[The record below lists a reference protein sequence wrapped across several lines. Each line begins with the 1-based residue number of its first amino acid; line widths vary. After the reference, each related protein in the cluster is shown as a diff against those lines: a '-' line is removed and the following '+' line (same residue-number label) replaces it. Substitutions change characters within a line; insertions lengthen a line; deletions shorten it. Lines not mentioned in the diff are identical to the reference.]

1 MKTLYHVQRRRF
13 TTTVLLFASCALLV
27 LLAACGPPAVGSHA
41 TTSGTS
47 SVTAPATHASTFGT
61 SSVTASVTTE
71 PMPPTQTS
79 CPANGQGRPAVTAP
93 LALGN
98 QQTVVYVDTSSS
110 KSTLKSYTLSTGQTT
125 TLTSVPVSFQ
135 VALVD
140 AQVSTDGHY
149 VLFIT
154 GRELQMIRMDGQ
166 GLQTLYCYPQR
177 TGVPD
182 TLMNLLWSPNQQL
195 AVFEEPSVYGG
206 PAGPTVRLLNLGNG
220 SVQTIAQSGEHV
232 AIQLEAWLG
241 NTQVYYTIYAPPLA
255 QLYNNVYALNVTEP
269 VEKNST
275 EIAPIQGNL
284 WDMNLTPD
292 NRTLILSQCADILNF
307 GASGQQNESLPP
319 SLITAQPARGGT
331 LRPIYVSHVHAVV
344 QTRLSNQAMLFVIE
358 DSAYIEGPQDGLWK
372 INLDGTGLT
381 LLMRGHTVLAG
392 TRTTWANVSRDGMF
406 YAAVNHTL
414 QGASVS
420 TEVYVGPFNGGTPKR
435 FIATNDTIA
444 IAGWTTR

>member
-1 MKTLYHVQRRRF
+1 MKPLYNVQRRTF
-13 TTTVLLFASCALLV
+13 TTTFLLFASSALLV
-27 LLAACGPPAVGSHA
+27 LLAACVPQAAGTH
-41 TTSGTS
+41 TTTLGTS
-47 SVTAPATHASTFGT
+47 TVA
-61 SSVTASVTTE
+61 ASVTTE

-93 LALGN
+93 LALGK

-110 KSTLKSYTLSTGQTT
+110 KSTLKSYNVSTGQTT
-125 TLTSVPVSFQ
+125 TLASVSGSSL

-140 AQVSTDGHY
+140 AQVSTDGQY

-154 GRELQMIRMDGQ
+154 GRELQMIRKDGQ

-182 TLMNLLWSPNQQL
+182 NLMNLLWSPNQQL

-220 SVQTIAQSGEHV
+220 RVQTIAQSGEHV

-292 NRTLILSQCADILNF
+292 NRTLIL
-307 GASGQQNESLPP
+307 
-319 SLITAQPARGGT
+319 
-331 LRPIYVSHVHAVV
+331 
-344 QTRLSNQAMLFVIE
+344 
-358 DSAYIEGPQDGLWK
+358 
-372 INLDGTGLT
+372 
-381 LLMRGHTVLAG
+381 
-392 TRTTWANVSRDGMF
+392 
-406 YAAVNHTL
+406 
-414 QGASVS
+414 
-420 TEVYVGPFNGGTPKR
+420 
-435 FIATNDTIA
+435 
-444 IAGWTTR
+444 